1 MGLVSDRRSDEAAAA
16 ALVAELRSINADL
29 GMPTPA
35 AFGIDPDAFRTAMPS
50 MARQALASGS
60 PQNNP
65 RVPDQAEIERI
76 YEQLLTG

>member
-1 MGLVSDRRSDEAAAA
+1 
-16 ALVAELRSINADL
+16 
-29 GMPTPA
+29 MPTA
-35 AFGIDPDAFRTAMPS
+35 AGFGIDADAFRAAMPS

-65 RVPDQAEIERI
+65 RVPDQADIERI